1 MQAGSHAG
9 RQSCR
14 QAVMQ
19 AGSYAYGQK
28 VDKEKGLK
36 WRACNSNATAHR
48 SVVKS
53 VAVIDKLT
61 GRQEKKLNVEKSS
74 K

>member
-1 MQAGSHAG
+1 MQSGSHAG

-14 QAVMQ
+14 QVVMQ
-19 AGSYAYGQK
+19 AGSYACEQK

-48 SVVKS
+48 PVVQS
-53 VAVIDKLT
+53 VAVIDMT
-61 GRQEKKLNVEKSS
+61 GRQEKNLNVEKSS